1 MTESATMP
9 EPIPEQDVFFCDFCG
24 SEVSG
29 DDVEF
34 RLDVND
40 IFVFCPRC
48 LARARE
54 LEQTLGAAR
63 PAVEPALDLP
73 PELLGE

>member
-1 MTESATMP
+1 VADRA
-9 EPIPEQDVFFCDFCG
+9 PEQDDLFFCDFCG
-24 SEVSG
+24 SEVRG

-48 LARARE
+48 LERARE
-54 LEQTLGAAR
+54 LEQSLSAAR
-63 PAVEPALDLP
+63 PSVADAGLGLP
-73 PELLGE
+73 PELLDP